1 MLSWSSVLIINIF
14 VSTAQ
19 EQGKIYPSQSYDTS
33 LSLAPNTASP
43 PAQQDLGAPRKN
55 GTQEHSVVNFTTE
68 TSDTVTIHTG
78 RAMKN
83 PY

>member
-1 MLSWSSVLIINIF
+1 MF
-14 VSTAQ
+14 
-19 EQGKIYPSQSYDTS
+19 PSQSYDTS

-68 TSDTVTIHTG
+68 TSDTITIHTG
-78 RAMKN
+78 RAMKTSIN
-83 PY
+83 LPDFIEYEVDP